1 MHCTDWTADDNALLI
16 QLRKFDRASVPVIA
30 PMLDRTVEAVYA
42 QCRKLGLLVMARRVW
57 NEDDVVRLRALFAS
71 GLSDAKLAAALDRS
85 IGSVRWKL
93 EDLDLHRPEAA
104 GRWNDAD
111 VATAERML
119 GEGAALADIGLAVK
133 RSTSSVKTKL
143 SLLGH
148 VFASDAWTDE
158 QEARLVSGVA
168 AEEDTETIA
177 KAIGRSADAV
187 RARLNKM
194 GLRVTEKGSKWTEAD
209 KLTLKT
215 AIEEGGEAALS
226 AASAKLRRS
235 VRATR
240 IQAVS
245 MGLIEKRGPRILDE
259 PAKVRLRQA
268 ASTMSVTA
276 CAIEFGH
283 DVRTLKQLAEK
294 EGFSFAV
301 GRAPAKPKPPKE
313 PRAPKPVVAAA
324 PKPKAERKP
333 RVDHPVAARMPAAQR
348 PAVSVKVAAV
358 AVPKTASPPTAPR
371 VLPTAPVKKPASR
384 EISRLADRFLAWREG
399 VR

>member
-30 PMLDRTVEAVYA
+30 PMLNRTAEAVYA

-57 NEDDVVRLRALFAS
+57 NEDDVVRLRALFKT

-119 GEGAALADIGLAVK
+119 AEGAALVDIGLAVK
-133 RSTSSVKTKL
+133 RSPLSVKTKL

-148 VFASDAWTDE
+148 VFASDGWTDE
-158 QEARLVSGVA
+158 QEARLVSGIE
-168 AEEDTETIA
+168 AEEDAETIA
-177 KAIGRSADAV
+177 KAIARSADAV
-187 RARLNKM
+187 RARLNKL

-209 KLTLKT
+209 KLTLKS
-215 AIEEGGEAALS
+215 AIEEGGEAALP

-235 VRATR
+235 VRAIR

-245 MGLIEKRGPRILDE
+245 MGLIEKRGPCILDE
-259 PAKVRLRQA
+259 PAKERLRQA

-283 DVRTLKQLAEK
+283 DVRTLKLLAER
-294 EGFSFAV
+294 EGFSFAA
-301 GRAPAKPKPPKE
+301 GRAPAKPKPPKV

-324 PKPKAERKP
+324 PKPKAELKP
-333 RVDHPVAARMPAAQR
+333 RIARPVAVKAPAAR
-348 PAVSVKVAAV
+348 PAVSVKVATMS
-358 AVPKTASPPTAPR
+358 VPKTASPPTAPR
-371 VLPTAPVKKPASR
+371 VLPAAPVKKPVPR

-399 VR
+399 AR